1 MSCQL
6 ESELIHSCC
15 CRALP
20 VPLPF
25 SSSPALLLLLLLPPT
40 AGPWCHRSPGQK
52 TSRAQNLIC
61 KFYRCSFFSPTRME
75 RPLEMSALGVVQSS
89 PPHTPL
95 VLWFYIAAWTGG
107 RGNCSQQKGVLFP
120 ALSACLG
127 IGFHLGDVMKE
138 ILQQKQLLHP
148 SFGSVLPIPAL
159 C

>member
-1 MSCQL
+1 MPQ
-6 ESELIHSCC
+6 ESWSET
-15 CRALP
+15 P
-20 VPLPF
+20 
-25 SSSPALLLLLLLPPT
+25 
-40 AGPWCHRSPGQK
+40 Q
-52 TSRAQNLIC
+52 AQNLLS

-75 RPLEMSALGVVQSS
+75 RPLEMSALGMVQSS

-120 ALSACLG
+120 VLSACLG

-159 C
+159 CRGQTISCCFPHDFFCTGNGIFGASSAFLLPAWWL